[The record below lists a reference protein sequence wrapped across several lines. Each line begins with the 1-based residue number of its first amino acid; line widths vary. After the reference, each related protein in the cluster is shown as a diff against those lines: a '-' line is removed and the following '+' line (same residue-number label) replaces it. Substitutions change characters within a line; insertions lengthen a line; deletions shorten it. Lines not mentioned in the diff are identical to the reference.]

1 MSKSEKSEDA
11 DKEQSRYVTWAVLI
25 GAGLVW
31 WFYPQIRAA
40 VQPATGQIEGTKTT
54 ESTELLVI
62 EDEVGVSVVVE
73 TPIVDVG
80 QTELL
85 PDIETKYPAPETD
98 KPIASEPNSA
108 AVPIEEM
115 TVILQE
121 LDQTAVVGTKD
132 ESQSPISVEVETEAN
147 STDELAALSASI
159 APQPIIIDI
168 AVPRFDLVRIEDDG
182 SALIAGLAEGT
193 GYVILSVDGVELP
206 GARSNLNG
214 SGQFVIFAFLPPKL
228 TPQALRLNL
237 YTDGENGF
245 IVSDEIVFVAAAPKN
260 ENQEEVVASVSE
272 DTAEIDPQLEALP
285 QTEEVV
291 ASVSEDT
298 AEIDPQLEALPQT
311 EEVVASVSEDIAE
324 IDPELEAL
332 PQTEEVVASV
342 SEDTAEIDPQLEALP
357 QTEDVVASLS
367 EETAEIDPQPEP
379 VMQTEASAGSATTKV
394 LLVDETGVK
403 ILQDGEE
410 AGPFITV
417 SIDTISY
424 NLQGD
429 VSIGGRA
436 AGRGFVRIYL
446 DNRAITTSHISDSG
460 YWTVDLLNVEAGLYT
475 LRVDELNSVG
485 DVMSRSETPFK
496 REEPTELAALMAE
509 TDEVVVDDAAEA
521 ETVAAASDTLKSDTA
536 GKVQQESEITQ
547 TVVDVQAQVKNL
559 AASASDI
566 YFEVEASGASS
577 KGVGGEPVELDAYLR
592 APSATFRV
600 KTVQPGSTL
609 WAIAKES
616 YGAGIEYFKVF
627 DANKERIR
635 DPDLIYPGQV
645 FEIPD

>member
-62 EDEVGVSVVVE
+62 EDEVVVSVVVE

-98 KPIASEPNSA
+98 KPIAVEPNSA
-108 AVPIEEM
+108 AVPIEE
-115 TVILQE
+115 TIVILQE
-121 LDQTAVVGTKD
+121 QDQTAVVGTKD
-132 ESQSPISVEVETEAN
+132 ESQSPISVEVETEAH
-147 STDELAALSASI
+147 STDELATLSAPI

-237 YTDGENGF
+237 YTDGENGL

-272 DTAEIDPQLEALP
+272 DTAEIDPE
-285 QTEEVV
+285 
-291 ASVSEDT
+291 
-298 AEIDPQLEALPQT
+298 
-311 EEVVASVSEDIAE
+311 
-324 IDPELEAL
+324 
-332 PQTEEVVASV
+332 
-342 SEDTAEIDPQLEALP
+342 LEALP
-357 QTEDVVASLS
+357 QTEDVVATVS
-367 EETAEIDPQPEP
+367 EDTAEIDPQPEP

-446 DNRAITTSHISDSG
+446 DNRAITTSQISDSG

>member
-62 EDEVGVSVVVE
+62 EDEVVVSVVVE

-98 KPIASEPNSA
+98 KPIAVEPNSA

-147 STDELAALSASI
+147 STDELAALSAPI

-237 YTDGENGF
+237 YTDGENGL

-272 DTAEIDPQLEALP
+272 DTAEIDPELEALP
-285 QTEEVV
+285 QTEDVV
-291 ASVSEDT
+291 ATVSEDT

-311 EEVVASVSEDIAE
+311 EEVVASVSEDTAE

-332 PQTEEVVASV
+332 PQTEDVVASV
-342 SEDTAEIDPQLEALP
+342 
-357 QTEDVVASLS
+357 S

-446 DNRAITTSHISDSG
+446 DNRAITTSQISDSG

-521 ETVAAASDTLKSDTA
+521 ETVAAASDTLKSYTA

>member
-1 MSKSEKSEDA
+1 MSNSEKSEDA
-11 DKEQSRYVTWAVLI
+11 GKEQSRYAIWAVLI
-25 GAGLVW
+25 GAVLVW
-31 WFYPQIRAA
+31 WFYPQFRAA
-40 VQPATGQIEGTKTT
+40 VQPATGEIVGTKPVETIKP
-54 ESTELLVI
+54 LVI
-62 EDEVGVSVVVE
+62 DNEAVASVVVE

-80 QTELL
+80 PTELL
-85 PDIETKYPAPETD
+85 PDIETKYSAATTD
-98 KPIASEPNSA
+98 KPIAVEPNSA
-108 AVPIEEM
+108 GVSTQEI
-115 TVILQE
+115 TVTLPE
-121 LDQTAVVGTKD
+121 LDQTVVLETKD
-132 ESQSPISVEVETEAN
+132 ESQASKSVEVKTEAD
-147 STDELAALSASI
+147 SVDELAAVSGPI
-159 APQPIIIDI
+159 TPQPKIIDVV

-206 GARSNLNG
+206 GARADLNG

-228 TPQALRLNL
+228 TPQELRLHL
-237 YTDGENGF
+237 YTEGGNGL
-245 IVSDEIVFVAAAPKN
+245 VASDEIVFVAAAPKTQ
-260 ENQEEVVASVSE
+260 NQEEVVASVSE
-272 DTAEIDPQLEALP
+272 DTAEVDTQLEAVT

-298 AEIDPQLEALPQT
+298 AEIDPQPD
-311 EEVVASVSEDIAE
+311 SVI
-324 IDPELEAL
+324 
-332 PQTEEVVASV
+332 
-342 SEDTAEIDPQLEALP
+342 
-357 QTEDVVASLS
+357 
-367 EETAEIDPQPEP
+367 
-379 VMQTEASAGSATTKV
+379 QTEASAVSATTKV

-410 AGPFITV
+410 TGPFITV

-424 NLQGD
+424 NLEGD

-436 AGRGFVRIYL
+436 AGQGFVRIYL
-446 DNRAITTSHISDSG
+446 DNRAIITSQISDSG
-460 YWTVDLLNVEAGLYT
+460 YWTVDLLNVEAGIYT

-485 DVMSRSETPFK
+485 DVLSRSETPFK

-509 TDEVVVDDAAEA
+509 TAEVVVDDAAVA
-521 ETVAAASDTLKSDTA
+521 ERVAVASNNVKAGTA
-536 GKVQQESEITQ
+536 GELQKEPKLTQ
-547 TVVDVQAQVKNL
+547 TVVDVQAQVEDL
-559 AASASDI
+559 AGSTSDI
-566 YFEVEASGASS
+566 YFEVEVSGASS
-577 KGVGGEPVELDAYLR
+577 KGVGGEPVELDASLR

>member
-1 MSKSEKSEDA
+1 MSNSEKSEDA
-11 DKEQSRYVTWAVLI
+11 GKEQSRYAIWAVLI
-25 GAGLVW
+25 GAVLVW
-31 WFYPQIRAA
+31 WFYPQFRAA
-40 VQPATGQIEGTKTT
+40 VQPATGEIVGTKPVETIKP
-54 ESTELLVI
+54 LVI
-62 EDEVGVSVVVE
+62 DNEAVASVVVE

-80 QTELL
+80 PTELL
-85 PDIETKYPAPETD
+85 PDIETKYSAATTD
-98 KPIASEPNSA
+98 KPIAVEPNSA
-108 AVPIEEM
+108 GVSTQEI
-115 TVILQE
+115 TVTLPE
-121 LDQTAVVGTKD
+121 LDQTVVLETKD
-132 ESQSPISVEVETEAN
+132 ESQASKSVEVKTEAV
-147 STDELAALSASI
+147 SVDELAAVSGPI
-159 APQPIIIDI
+159 TPQPKIIDVV

-206 GARSNLNG
+206 GARADLNG

-228 TPQALRLNL
+228 TPQELRLHL
-237 YTDGENGF
+237 YTEGGNGL
-245 IVSDEIVFVAAAPKN
+245 VASDEIAFVAAAPKTQ
-260 ENQEEVVASVSE
+260 NQEEVVASVSE
-272 DTAEIDPQLEALP
+272 DTAEVDAQLEAVT

-298 AEIDPQLEALPQT
+298 AEIDPQPD
-311 EEVVASVSEDIAE
+311 SVI
-324 IDPELEAL
+324 
-332 PQTEEVVASV
+332 
-342 SEDTAEIDPQLEALP
+342 
-357 QTEDVVASLS
+357 
-367 EETAEIDPQPEP
+367 
-379 VMQTEASAGSATTKV
+379 QTEASAVSATTKV

-410 AGPFITV
+410 TGPFITV

-424 NLQGD
+424 NLEGD

-436 AGRGFVRIYL
+436 ARQGFVRIYL
-446 DNRAITTSHISDSG
+446 DNRAIITSQISDSG
-460 YWTVDLLNVEAGLYT
+460 YWTVDLLNVEAGIYT

-485 DVMSRSETPFK
+485 DVLSRSETPFK

-509 TDEVVVDDAAEA
+509 TAEVVVDDAAVA
-521 ETVAAASDTLKSDTA
+521 ERVAVASNNVKAGTA
-536 GKVQQESEITQ
+536 GELQKELKLTQ
-547 TVVDVQAQVKNL
+547 TVVDVQAQVEDL
-559 AASASDI
+559 AGSTSDI
-566 YFEVEASGASS
+566 YFEVEVSGASS
-577 KGVGGEPVELDAYLR
+577 KGVGGEPVELDASLR

>member
-1 MSKSEKSEDA
+1 MSNSEKSEDA
-11 DKEQSRYVTWAVLI
+11 GKEQSRYAIWAVLI
-25 GAGLVW
+25 GAVLVW
-31 WFYPQIRAA
+31 WFYPQFRAA
-40 VQPATGQIEGTKTT
+40 VQPATGEIVGTKPVETIKP
-54 ESTELLVI
+54 LVI
-62 EDEVGVSVVVE
+62 DNEAVASVVVE

-80 QTELL
+80 PTELL
-85 PDIETKYPAPETD
+85 PDIETKYSAATTD
-98 KPIASEPNSA
+98 KPIAVEPNSA
-108 AVPIEEM
+108 GVSTQEI
-115 TVILQE
+115 TVTLPE
-121 LDQTAVVGTKD
+121 LDQTVVFETKD
-132 ESQSPISVEVETEAN
+132 ESQASKSVEVKTEAD
-147 STDELAALSASI
+147 SVDELAAVSGPI
-159 APQPIIIDI
+159 TPQPKIIDVV

-206 GARSNLNG
+206 GARADLNG

-228 TPQALRLNL
+228 TPQELRLHL
-237 YTDGENGF
+237 YTEGGNGL
-245 IVSDEIVFVAAAPKN
+245 VASDEIVFVAAAPKTQ
-260 ENQEEVVASVSE
+260 NQEEVVASVSE
-272 DTAEIDPQLEALP
+272 DTAEVDAQLEAVT

-298 AEIDPQLEALPQT
+298 AEIDPQPD
-311 EEVVASVSEDIAE
+311 SVI
-324 IDPELEAL
+324 
-332 PQTEEVVASV
+332 
-342 SEDTAEIDPQLEALP
+342 
-357 QTEDVVASLS
+357 
-367 EETAEIDPQPEP
+367 
-379 VMQTEASAGSATTKV
+379 QTEASAVSATTKV

-410 AGPFITV
+410 TGPFITV

-424 NLQGD
+424 NLEGD

-436 AGRGFVRIYL
+436 AGQGFVRIYL
-446 DNRAITTSHISDSG
+446 DNRAIITSQISDSG
-460 YWTVDLLNVEAGLYT
+460 YWTVDLLNVEAGIYT

-485 DVMSRSETPFK
+485 DVLSRSETPFK

-509 TDEVVVDDAAEA
+509 TAEVVVDDAAVA
-521 ETVAAASDTLKSDTA
+521 ERVGVASNNVKAGTA
-536 GKVQQESEITQ
+536 GELQQEPKLTQ
-547 TVVDVQAQVKNL
+547 TVVDVQAQVEDL
-559 AASASDI
+559 AGSTSDI
-566 YFEVEASGASS
+566 YFEVEVSGASS
-577 KGVGGEPVELDAYLR
+577 KGVGGEPVELDASLR

>member
-62 EDEVGVSVVVE
+62 EDEVVVSVVVE

-98 KPIASEPNSA
+98 KPIAVEPNSA
-108 AVPIEEM
+108 AVPIEE
-115 TVILQE
+115 TIVILQE
-121 LDQTAVVGTKD
+121 QDQTAVVGTKD
-132 ESQSPISVEVETEAN
+132 ESQSPISVEVETEAH
-147 STDELAALSASI
+147 STDELATLSAPI

-237 YTDGENGF
+237 YTDGENGL

-272 DTAEIDPQLEALP
+272 DTAEIDP
-285 QTEEVV
+285 
-291 ASVSEDT
+291 
-298 AEIDPQLEALPQT
+298 
-311 EEVVASVSEDIAE
+311 
-324 IDPELEAL
+324 ELEA
-332 PQTEEVVASV
+332 V
-342 SEDTAEIDPQLEALP
+342 P
-357 QTEDVVASLS
+357 QTEDVVASVS

-446 DNRAITTSHISDSG
+446 DNRAITTSQISDSG

-521 ETVAAASDTLKSDTA
+521 ETVAAASDTLKSDTV